1 MDFRILGPL
10 EVHDEGNVV
19 PVGGAKPRALLAA
32 LLLRA
37 NEGVSS
43 ERLIDE
49 LWGEEPPDTA
59 PNALQVY
66 VSQLRKA
73 LGADVVKRRGAGY
86 ALEID
91 RADLDLARFE
101 DLVAEARTLPPAAAS
116 DRLRAALSLWRG
128 EPEADAHRLE
138 ELRVAALEDRIDAD
152 LELGR
157 HAEVIPELQALVEA
171 EPLRERPRAQLMLAL
186 YREGRQAEAL
196 AEYARARETL
206 VDELGVEPGPELQRL
221 QRAILA
227 QDPTLVGPARA
238 AAVPESRLPAPPTPL
253 VGRERELAEAAQMFR
268 SGVRLVT
275 LTGPGG
281 IGKTRLALELA
292 RQLEPELPDGAVL
305 VRLATV
311 LDPALV
317 PDAFAQAVGV
327 PDADADALRDHLRTR
342 SLLVLLDNFE
352 QLLPAAPF
360 LSELLEAASRLR
372 LLVTSRAVL
381 RIAGEQEYPVPPLDE
396 AEELFAARARAVQP
410 AFVPDPAVTE
420 ICARLDRLPL
430 AIELAAARVKLLP
443 PRAILERLGHS
454 LDLLTGGRTDVPAHQ
469 QTLRA
474 AIEWSYR
481 LLDEDEQSLFA
492 RLSVFA
498 GGATLD
504 AIEEI
509 CGGDLDTLGSL
520 VDNSLLRSSGDRFTM
535 LELLREFAAEQLGG
549 DDDLRRTH
557 ADFYVALA
565 EEAAAATDEA
575 AKPQWFDRL
584 EQEHGNLRAAFAFAV
599 EQRDAATAVRLAA
612 GLTRFWQIHGHLV
625 EARTSYETAL
635 ALDGD
640 VPLLARQKATNGLG
654 IMLAEQG
661 DFDGAEPL
669 FTRAVELARELNDE
683 TRIAIGYSN
692 LGNLFLFRRD
702 YEGARKLFAQALD
715 GYVAAGHARG
725 HAITT
730 ENLGIVAFCEGHLD
744 EAEELLT
751 RAFTLAE
758 DIGDQREQAA
768 ATRSL
773 ARIALERGLID
784 EADAILGR
792 GIPPAR
798 AVGDRHGL
806 ADAVEVAAGVAAA
819 RGDGGRAAQLYGAA
833 ESLREAIG
841 ATRQP
846 DLADWHERVRADAE
860 RLLEPA
866 AFAAALEAGRG
877 LDLDGALAVA
887 NAANAIT
894 NANPTD

>member
-10 EVHDEGNVV
+10 EVLDEGRVV

-37 NEGVSS
+37 GEVVSAD
-43 ERLIDE
+43 RLIDE

-59 PNALQVY
+59 TNALQVY

-86 ALEID
+86 AVEID
-91 RADLDLARFE
+91 RAELDLARFE
-101 DLVAEARTLPPAAAS
+101 DLVAEARTLTPAAAS
-116 DRLRAALSLWRG
+116 ERLRTALALWRG
-128 EPEADAHRLE
+128 DPEADAGRLE
-138 ELRVAALEDRIDAD
+138 ELRIAALEDRIDAD

-157 HAEVIPELQALVEA
+157 HAAVIPELQALIET

-186 YREGRQAEAL
+186 YREGRQADAL

-227 QDPTLVGPARA
+227 QDPALAGPTRA
-238 AAVPESRLPAPPTPL
+238 AAVVESRLPTPPTPL

-360 LSELLEAASRLR
+360 LSELLEAAARLR

-396 AEELFAARARAVQP
+396 AEELFTARARAVQP

-454 LDLLTGGRTDVPAHQ
+454 LDLLTGGRADAPAHQ

-481 LLDEDEQSLFA
+481 LLDENEQRLFA
-492 RLSVFA
+492 RLSVFV
-498 GGATLD
+498 GGATLE
-504 AIEEI
+504 AIEEV
-509 CGGDLDTLGSL
+509 CGGDLDSLASL
-520 VDNSLLRSSGDRFTM
+520 VDNSLLRSGGDRFTM
-535 LELLREFAAEQLGG
+535 LELLREFAAEQLGE
-549 DDDLRRTH
+549 DDEVRRAH
-557 ADFYVALA
+557 AVFFLAVA

-599 EQRDAATAVRLAA
+599 GDGDAATAVRLAA
-612 GLTRFWQIHGHLV
+612 ALTRFWQIHGHLV
-625 EARTSYETAL
+625 EARRSFEAAL
-635 ALDGD
+635 ELDGE

-669 FTRAVELARELNDE
+669 FTQAIELARKLDDQ
-683 TRIAIGYSN
+683 TRLAIANSN

-702 YEGARKLFAQALD
+702 YEGARKLFTEALE

-725 HAITT
+725 RAITT

-744 EAEELLT
+744 EAQQLLT

-758 DIGDQREQAA
+758 EIGDQREQAA

-773 ARIALERGLID
+773 ARIALERGDIAGAD
-784 EADAILGR
+784 ETLGR
-792 GIPPAR
+792 GIPQAR

-806 ADAVEVAAGVAAA
+806 ADAAEVAAAIAAA
-819 RGDGGRAAQLYGAA
+819 RGDGERAARLFGAA
-833 ESLREAIG
+833 EGLREAIG

-846 DLADWHERVRADAE
+846 DLADWHERVRQGVE
-860 RLLEPA
+860 QLLEPE
-866 AFAAALEAGRG
+866 AFAAAFEAGRG
-877 LDLDGALAVA
+877 LDVDTALA
-887 NAANAIT
+887 
-894 NANPTD
+894 

>member
-1 MDFRILGPL
+1 MDFRVLGPV
-10 EVHDEGNVV
+10 EVAEGDRVV
-19 PVGGAKPRALLAA
+19 PLGGAKPRALLAT
-32 LLLRA
+32 LLLHA
-37 NEGVSS
+37 NEVVSVD
-43 ERLIDE
+43 RLTDV
-49 LWGEEPPDTA
+49 LWGEHPPDRAT
-59 PNALQVY
+59 NALQVY

-73 LGADVVKRRGAGY
+73 IGGDVVKRRGTGY
-86 ALEID
+86 VAEVE
-91 RADLDLARFE
+91 RGDLDLARFE
-101 DLVAEARTLPPAAAS
+101 DLVAEARRLPPAEAS
-116 DRLRAALSLWRG
+116 ERLRSALALWRG
-128 EPEADAHRLE
+128 EPDVDAARLE
-138 ELRVAALEDRIDAD
+138 ELRIAALEDRIDAD
-152 LELGR
+152 LALGR
-157 HAEVIPELQALVEA
+157 QSEVVAELQALVAA

-186 YREGRQAEAL
+186 YRSGRQADAL

-206 VDELGVEPGPELQRL
+206 VEELGVDPGPELQRL
-221 QRAILA
+221 QHAILE
-227 QDPTLVGPARA
+227 QDPALAGPVRPA
-238 AAVPESRLPAPPTPL
+238 ATESRLPVPPTPL
-253 VGRERELAEAAQMFR
+253 VGRERELTEAAQLFR
-268 SGVRLVT
+268 SGIRLVT

-327 PDADADALRDHLRTR
+327 PDADADALRDHLRSR

-381 RIAGEQEYPVPPLDE
+381 RIAGEQEYAVPPLDE
-396 AEELFAARARAVQP
+396 AEELFTARARAVQP

-420 ICARLDRLPL
+420 ICERLDRLPL
-430 AIELAAARVKLLP
+430 AIELAAARVKLLAP
-443 PRAILERLGHS
+443 SAILERLGHS

-481 LLDEDEQSLFA
+481 LLDEEEQRLFA
-492 RLSVFA
+492 RLSVFV
-498 GGATLD
+498 GGGTLD

-509 CGGDLDTLGSL
+509 CGGDLDTLASL
-520 VDNSLLRSSGDRFTM
+520 VDKSLLRSGGDRFTM
-535 LELLREFAAEQLGG
+535 LELLREFALEQLGEA
-549 DDDLRRTH
+549 DDLRRDH
-557 ADFYVALA
+557 AAFYLRLA

-599 EQRDAATAVRLAA
+599 AQGDAATAVRLAA
-612 GLTRFWQIHGHLV
+612 ALTRFWQIHGHLV
-625 EARTSYETAL
+625 EARRSFETAL

-661 DFDGAEPL
+661 DFDAAEPL
-669 FTRAVELARELNDE
+669 FTRGLELARELGDV
-683 TRIAIGYSN
+683 TRIAIGSSN

-702 YEGARKLFAQALD
+702 YEGARELFTKALA

-725 HAITT
+725 CAITT
-730 ENLGIVAFCEGHLD
+730 ENLGIVAFCEGRLD
-744 EAEELLT
+744 EAEQLLT
-751 RAFTLAE
+751 RAFTLAA

-773 ARIALERGLID
+773 ARIALERGDVPRAEELL
-784 EADAILGR
+784 AR

-798 AVGDRHGL
+798 AIGDRHGL
-806 ADAVEVAAGVAAA
+806 ADAVEVAAAIAAA
-819 RGDGGRAAQLYGAA
+819 RGDGERAAQLFGAA
-833 ESLREAIG
+833 EALREAIG

-846 DLADWHERVRADAE
+846 DLADWTDRMRERAE
-860 RLLEPA
+860 QLLEPE
-866 AFAAALEAGRG
+866 AFAAVLEHGRALPVEA
-877 LDLDGALAVA
+877 ALAL
-887 NAANAIT
+887 AA
-894 NANPTD
+894 PPRPLSRPC